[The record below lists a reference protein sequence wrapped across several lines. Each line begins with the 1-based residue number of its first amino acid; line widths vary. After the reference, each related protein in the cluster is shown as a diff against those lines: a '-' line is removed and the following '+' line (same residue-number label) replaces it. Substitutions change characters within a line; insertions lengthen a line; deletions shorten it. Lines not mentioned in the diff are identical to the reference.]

1 MKEIV
6 VSKALFSKYKTISD
20 AVKGASSGTTI
31 VVKPGGYRENIYI
44 DKDINIISE
53 GDKQSTVIEAFEKA
67 ICIDNGGK
75 VFIKGIQVK
84 RLGSEDNALI
94 DCKFGALRD
103 TGV

>member
-53 GDKQSTVIEAFEKA
+53 GDKQSTVIEAFEKQ
-67 ICIDNGGK
+67 
-75 VFIKGIQVK
+75 F
-84 RLGSEDNALI
+84 ALI
-94 DCKFGALRD
+94 MVVKCL
-103 TGV
+103 